1 VVSRSS
7 RVEQLFDRWQA
18 AEGPVNLLREARM
31 QPPYHG
37 PRQNTGAFYTGKA
50 RLDH

>member
-7 RVEQLFDRWQA
+7 WIEQLFDPLA
-18 AEGPVNLLREARM
+18 GGKPANLLREARVP
-31 QPPYHG
+31 PPYHG
-37 PRQNTGAFYTGKA
+37 PQQTTGAFYTGKA